1 MDTMQALMSRIS
13 VPPKLLGDP
22 APEGADLDELL
33 AAAMR
38 APDHGAL
45 QPWRFLIVRGEARAR
60 LGEVFV
66 DALKKRD
73 PAADEEAI
81 EKERNRPLHAPMIV
95 VAYAKVDPSIEKVPV
110 VEQIVSTGTAAYN
123 IMLAAQAKG
132 YGAIMLT
139 GANAYDSTVK
149 SALGLQASDAIVAFI
164 HLGTP
169 IKQVSDKRRP
179 DAQDFVSEWTG

>member
-22 APEGADLDELL
+22 APEGADLDELM
-33 AAAMR
+33 AAAVR
-38 APDHGAL
+38 VPDHGGL
-45 QPWRFLIVRGEARAR
+45 RPWRFLVVRGEARAK
-60 LGEVFV
+60 LGEVFAE
-66 DALKKRD
+66 ALVKRD
-73 PAADEEAI
+73 PAADEAAI
-81 EKERNRPLHAPMIV
+81 EKERNRPLRSPMIV
-95 VAYAKVDPSIEKVPV
+95 VAYAKVDPNIEKIPV

-132 YGAIMLT
+132 YGAMMLT
-139 GANAYDSTVK
+139 GANAYDPTVK
-149 SALGLQASDAIVAFI
+149 SALGLEASDAIVAFVY
-164 HLGTP
+164 LGTP